1 MPCGCF
7 GKKEKKGG
15 QAAEEKYLPSK
26 EPLLAPS
33 AAAPQQLA
41 APAPAADPAPAPAT
55 PPGGRSEDDPDKA
68 SRRRDVVA
76 SFYSDQCELVGY
88 KTTGSRPPSTHTSP
102 AHVPPAA
109 TSSPASSARSS
120 ALCRAELAQKRRE
133 FFKELDPG
141 GGRPLGTGS
150 HTTPRRPHTHTSPQ
164 LLPRPS
170 STPPTASHHP
180 HNHINGAAQQQQLQN
195 EEKEKKVEGESEG
208 ERLQKEKK
216 VEGGE
221 GEREASEQTQA
232 PLTPEL
238 QLPPDPDPPPPLS
251 TTAEGV
257 RQQQVEGVDVVDE
270 AGLQVDRK
278 QQYQHQVS
286 RQSDDERAAEGS
298 CILISEAFP
307 DTHSPSPTH
316 SPTHP
321 PPFPDSPSHSATTD
335 TPSSHP
341 TADPSSHP
349 ATDLIS
355 DPPACPDPPSTSPG
369 SALDPT
375 SAPESIK
382 VEETAVDPASL
393 DTALNKALED
403 DLAAASHSPQHSP
416 RQQHDTSTPLHQE
429 QPPSPPPSPVTLQQ
443 FPLEAPLPPLESNPQ
458 QQEQLVEEEA
468 ERPSVS
474 IVGCIPKGV
483 TLNNSQTP
491 ADDHQPLPPAPPTPT
506 AAEVEFVPSAPP
518 IPATHDDRPPSP
530 TSTEELSMG
539 VAAVVVDG
547 QAADDVTGS
556 SKGGDGNDEV
566 VVTRSVVVTNS
577 TTHHVVGNSVLGDG
591 LGDVERVIEVMGE
604 NHTGDDDDDGKMI
617 TVTKSEVVMV
627 DDGVIGS
634 PKRVTMTEVT
644 KTTTTTTT
652 SGEKT
657 VTGVV
662 DDVDENKMVHGKKGV
677 VVMGDAAGEVDDGLG
692 EELEEAFTNL
702 QGLSEEGNTAI
713 TNTANTSAHLNT

>member
-15 QAAEEKYLPSK
+15 QTAEEKYLPSK
-26 EPLLAPS
+26 EPLLAP
-33 AAAPQQLA
+33 AAVAPQLLA

-170 STPPTASHHP
+170 STPPTASHHQ
-180 HNHINGAAQQQQLQN
+180 HIHINGAAQQQQLQK
-195 EEKEKKVEGESEG
+195 EEKFESESEG

-238 QLPPDPDPPPPLS
+238 QLPPDPDPPPPHS
-251 TTAEGV
+251 TAAEGV

-270 AGLQVDRK
+270 TGLQVERK
-278 QQYQHQVS
+278 QQYHHQVS

-307 DTHSPSPTH
+307 DTHSSSPTH

-321 PPFPDSPSHSATTD
+321 PPFPDTPSHPATTD

-341 TADPSSHP
+341 AADLSSHP
-349 ATDLIS
+349 VTDLIS

-416 RQQHDTSTPLHQE
+416 RQQHDTNIPLHQE
-429 QPPSPPPSPVTLQQ
+429 QPPSPPPSPVTLRQS
-443 FPLEAPLPPLESNPQ
+443 PLEAQPPSLESNQ
-458 QQEQLVEEEA
+458 QQLVEEES

-483 TLNNSQTP
+483 TLDNSQTP
-491 ADDHQPLPPAPPTPT
+491 SDEDHQPLPPAPPTPT
-506 AAEVEFVPSAPP
+506 AAEVEFLPSAPP
-518 IPATHDDRPPSP
+518 IPAIHEDRPPSSMSP
-530 TSTEELSMG
+530 EELSMG

-547 QAADDVTGS
+547 KAADDIIGS
-556 SKGGDGNDEV
+556 SRDGDGDEV
-566 VVTRSVVVTNS
+566 VVTRSMVVTNS

-591 LGDVERVIEVMGE
+591 MGDVERVIEVMGD
-604 NHTGDDDDDGKMI
+604 NDTDDDDGKMI

-644 KTTTTTTT
+644 KTTKTTT

-657 VTGVV
+657 VTSVV
-662 DDVDENKMVHGKKGV
+662 DDVDDENKMVHGKKGV